1 MSQSYRCMRIDLFGI
16 FIKVLLAYILECIT
30 AFICTSFLTQICQ
43 KQYIGY
49 VYRLTCQIKGSG
61 TAFETI

>member
-1 MSQSYRCMRIDLFGI
+1 MSQSYRCMRVDLFGI
-16 FIKVLLAYILECIT
+16 FIKVLLAYIGMYHSL
-30 AFICTSFLTQICQ
+30 ICTSFLTQICQ
-43 KQYIGY
+43 QQYIGY